1 LPHFEPIE
9 FFGGD
14 VSLKETQKRDQIKNE
29 YCEENNIKLLRIKYN
44 DKNVENVIL
53 KQCVN

>member
-1 LPHFEPIE
+1 MPHFEPIE